1 MLRDSAVGIW
11 PALTHER
18 MSIESSN
25 KKRCP
30 LDIQTPREG
39 VFGPQKIL
47 PKTLQEASGCLG
59 MVVRLIHLEMFVFFG
74 DGSRLM

>member
-1 MLRDSAVGIW
+1 MLRDSAIGIW

-25 KKRCP
+25 KKRCS
-30 LDIQTPREG
+30 DIQTPRER

-47 PKTLQEASGCLG
+47 PKTLQKASGCLG
-59 MVVRLIHLEMFVFFG
+59 MVVRLIHLEMFGFFG